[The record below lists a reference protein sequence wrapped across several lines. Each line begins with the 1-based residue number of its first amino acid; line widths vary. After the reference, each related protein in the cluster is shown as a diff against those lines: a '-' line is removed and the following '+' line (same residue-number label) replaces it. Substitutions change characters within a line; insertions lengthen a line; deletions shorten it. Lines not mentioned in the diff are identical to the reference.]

1 MEITRENAE
10 HLQRVRALNTKL
22 SKGAEQ
28 VLKFLAVA
36 GMGTPEV
43 IAIATGYAQ
52 KTLEY
57 RLLPELSTLGLI
69 KRWEG
74 RKRTVVFRSNI
85 FVLTNAGTK
94 RAGVKRRKVSFF
106 VNLWHR
112 ELISEV
118 IAFFFRR
125 FKEAG
130 ENGENV
136 EIHTEG
142 QWKAFAEQKWKSTEG
157 LPIPDIFWETGG
169 VLSCVEVETGRSWK
183 RLQEKVLKYNTLRD
197 KYEGTLNVI
206 FIFQGLKNKRKK
218 ENFEKRFEKVKPL
231 IKFAY
236 VLKTI

>member
-1 MEITRENAE
+1 MAIARENAE
-10 HLQRVRALNTKL
+10 HLQILKALNTKL

-43 IAIATGYAQ
+43 LAIATGYKL
-52 KTLEY
+52 KTLEFKI
-57 RLLPELSTLGLI
+57 LPELSALGLI

-74 RKRTVVFRSNI
+74 KKRTVVFRSNI
-85 FVLTNAGTK
+85 FVMTNAGTK

-112 ELISEV
+112 ELMSEV
-118 IAFFFRR
+118 IAFYFRR
-125 FKEAG
+125 FKDI
-130 ENGENV
+130 GENV

-142 QWKAFAEQKWKSTEG
+142 HWKAFAEQKWKSAEG

-183 RLQEKVLKYNTLRD
+183 RLQEKVFKYNTLRE
-197 KYEGTLNVI
+197 KYEGTLSVI
-206 FIFQGLKNKRKK
+206 FVLQGLKNKRKK

>member
-10 HLQRVRALNTKL
+10 HLQKIKALNSKL

-43 IAIATGYAQ
+43 ISIATGYKL
-52 KTLEY
+52 KTIQFKI
-57 RLLPELSTLGLI
+57 LPELSTLGLV

-74 RKRTVVFRSNI
+74 RKRTVIFRSNI

-94 RAGVKRRKVSFF
+94 RAGIKRRKVSFF

-112 ELISEV
+112 ELVSEV
-118 IAFFFRR
+118 IAFYFRR
-125 FKEAG
+125 FKD
-130 ENGENV
+130 NGENV
-136 EIHTEG
+136 EIRTEG
-142 QWKAFAEQKWKSTEG
+142 QWKVFAEQKWKSTEG
-157 LPIPDIFWETGG
+157 LPIPDIFWEAGG
-169 VLSCVEVETGRSWK
+169 VLTCIEVETGRSWK
-183 RLQEKVLKYNTLRD
+183 RLQEKVLKYNTLRE
-197 KYEGTLNVI
+197 KYEGTLSVI

-236 VLKTI
+236 ILKTI

>member
-1 MEITRENAE
+1 METARENAE
-10 HLQRVRALNTKL
+10 HLQRVKALNRRL
-22 SKGAEQ
+22 SKGALQ

-43 IAIATGYAQ
+43 ISIATGYKL
-52 KTLEY
+52 KTLEFKI
-57 RLLPELSTLGLI
+57 LPELSTLGLV

-74 RKRTVVFRSNI
+74 RKRTVIFKSNL
-85 FVLTNAGTK
+85 FVLTSAGTE

-112 ELISEV
+112 ELVSEV

-130 ENGENV
+130 ESV

-142 QWKAFAEQKWKSTEG
+142 QWKAFAEQKWKSAEG

-169 VLSCVEVETGRSWK
+169 VLTCIEVETGRSWK
-183 RLQEKVLKYNTLRD
+183 RLQEKVFKYNALRE
-197 KYEGTLNVI
+197 KYEGVLNVI
-206 FIFQGLKNKRKK
+206 FIFQNVKNKRKK
-218 ENFEKRFEKVKPL
+218 ENFEKRFAEVKPL
-231 IKFAY
+231 IKFTY
-236 VLKTI
+236 LLKSI